1 MCRLIRYLSKAIG
14 NESDTVDCITSVT
27 DVTLPNI
34 ILRTTVYT
42 VYLSKNIRNI
52 LIDVTLIDVFL
63 LIYMDIGNEISWN
76 F

>member
-1 MCRLIRYLSKAIG
+1 MCRLFRYLSKAIG

-34 ILRTTVYT
+34 ILRT